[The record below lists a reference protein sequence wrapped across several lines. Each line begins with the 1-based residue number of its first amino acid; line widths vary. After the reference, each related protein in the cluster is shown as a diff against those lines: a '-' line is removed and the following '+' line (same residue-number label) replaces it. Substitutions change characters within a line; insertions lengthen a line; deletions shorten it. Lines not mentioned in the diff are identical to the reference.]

1 MLCPL
6 SDRPF
11 LSKQQTQQLF
21 LCHLVLEHFHKFFLA
36 DIIVA
41 QRLELWQI
49 KKIGIVFH
57 LFFYRI
63 WLDVTLG
70 YLPTVADRM
79 PHCEADV
86 VHRNLLPAKI
96 GGETMSCVCR

>member
-1 MLCPL
+1 MLSPL

-11 LSKQQTQQLF
+11 LSKQQAQQFF

-49 KKIGIVFH
+49 KKIKNDIFPSNEETC
-57 LFFYRI
+57 LF
-63 WLDVTLG
+63 DEV
-70 YLPTVADRM
+70 P
-79 PHCEADV
+79 
-86 VHRNLLPAKI
+86 
-96 GGETMSCVCR
+96 